1 MRLRSTLIGPF
12 VAMALLAGCS
22 SAETV
27 PEPPTEATVVTFPP
41 LSATDTGRQ
50 ALGTGSAAPSFIAGT
65 LDGAPV
71 VFDSL
76 RGRPVIVNFWMT
88 TCEPCIREMPAL
100 ADAARTGVGDELVVI
115 GVNYREGPAVVVSF
129 IESLETE
136 LDFPIALD
144 ADGSIANKYGVVVF
158 PTTYFID
165 GDGVIQYRRFGE
177 LHQEHLEVGLE
188 RIQQNHD

>member
-1 MRLRSTLIGPF
+1 MSLRATLIGLLG
-12 VAMALLAGCS
+12 VMALLSGCS
-22 SAETV
+22 SAETGFG
-27 PEPPTEATVVTFPP
+27 PQTGATV
-41 LSATDTGRQ
+41 ATNPALLATGTARLD
-50 ALGTGSAAPSFIAGT
+50 LGTGSAAPTFIAGT

-100 ADAARTGVGDELVVI
+100 ADAARTGVDDELVVI
-115 GVNYREGPAVVVSF
+115 GVNFREGPAVVVNF

-136 LDFPIALD
+136 LDFPIAFD
-144 ADGSIANKYGVVVF
+144 ADGSIADKYEIVVF

-177 LHQEHLEVGLE
+177 LRQEHLEVGLE
-188 RIQQNHD
+188 RILSPG